1 MFNNYSLWDSYW
13 RSYRINSEAAIQIAL
28 QLVPGQVIKVEL
40 DYENGILVYEID
52 IRTQSGIYEVHV
64 NATTGQILRLKRKII
79 GFKLHNYAVIYPLD
93 GQGESLAL
101 LFGYNTAIATNEKL
115 FKKDDL
121 QHSSNF
127 I

>member
-1 MFNNYSLWDSYW
+1 M
-13 RSYRINSEAAIQIAL
+13 

-40 DYENGILVYEID
+40 DHENGILVYEID
-52 IRTQSGIYEVHV
+52 IRTQSQQVHV

-79 GFKLHNYAVIYPLD
+79 GFKLHNYAVIYPRR
-93 GQGESLAL
+93 ARRKPC
-101 LFGYNTAIATNEKL
+101 FIGYNTAIATNENYL
-115 FKKDDL
+115 KDDL